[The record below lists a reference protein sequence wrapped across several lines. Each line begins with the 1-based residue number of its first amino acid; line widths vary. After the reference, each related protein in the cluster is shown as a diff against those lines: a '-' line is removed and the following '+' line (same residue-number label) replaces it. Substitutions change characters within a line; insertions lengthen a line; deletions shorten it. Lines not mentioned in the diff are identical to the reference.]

1 MAGRSSSPQ
10 GGNTSTFSV
19 RMREEDY
26 TVLEQIAMLRGTSV
40 AELAR
45 EFLLEGIRIALDPQ
59 EIERQM
65 EERKRK
71 LLLAAETRRAAIPQS

>member
-1 MAGRSSSPQ
+1 MASRAPSPQ

-45 EFLLEGIRIALDPQ
+45 EFLLEGIRVALDPQ
-59 EIERQM
+59 EIERQI
-65 EERKRK
+65 EQRKRK
-71 LLLAAETRRAAIPQS
+71 LLHAAEARRAQTPHA